1 MDKNVRMVDEL
12 MNSIIQT
19 DDWDEIQLND
29 PWILEQNSKL
39 DTALDRLKDAA
50 PPELADLIAD
60 LEDATLDA
68 AYSYITPAILYGIHV
83 ADAIRDVAAR
93 PCDLSRYVMNR
104 AGGITA

>member
-1 MDKNVRMVDEL
+1 MDKNVKLMDEL

-19 DDWDEIQLND
+19 DDWNEIQLND
-29 PWILEQNSKL
+29 PGILEKSERLNRLL
-39 DTALDRLKDAA
+39 DQIRDAA
-50 PPELADLIAD
+50 PPELADLIAA

-68 AYSYITPAILYGIHV
+68 ACSHITPAILYGIHV

-104 AGGITA
+104 VGGITA